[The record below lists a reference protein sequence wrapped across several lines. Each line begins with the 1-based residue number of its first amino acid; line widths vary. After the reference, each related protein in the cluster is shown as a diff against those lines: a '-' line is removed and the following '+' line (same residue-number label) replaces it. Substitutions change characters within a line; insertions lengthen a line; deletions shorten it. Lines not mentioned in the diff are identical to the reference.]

1 MAPTLIKA
9 EDHGPP
15 AQDYTGLLWDLLRK
29 SAEQHYQNTA
39 LTCCKQAAN
48 HLSLLVPQDS
58 QSARSTSHLEWTYA
72 QLLKASETLGLSLRR
87 AGLEPGSTLV
97 VFCPNN
103 AEWTLLLW
111 ACASIGV
118 TFAPLN
124 TGFIDRSKEMRH
136 VLETLQPAGIA
147 TLDQGDALK
156 LGEKYP
162 DLLDIQLKLVL
173 STEPSTAPDGW
184 VTLSDLVNNTSTQ
197 NNIATSNTSHD
208 NPELILFTS
217 GTTSMPKACPHTGT
231 SLEAQSR
238 PYWETRR
245 IGPSSRVL
253 PIGPGVS
260 LAKQNDVFRTT
271 ADNSSSISSRSPP
284 YC

>member
-1 MAPTLIKA
+1 MAPTSIKA

-15 AQDYTGLLWDLLRK
+15 TQDYTGSLWDLLRK
-29 SAEQHYQNTA
+29 SAEQHRQNTA
-39 LTCCKQAAN
+39 LACCKQAAG
-48 HLSLLVPQDS
+48 HLSFLVPQDS
-58 QSARSTSHLEWTYA
+58 VGTRSTSHLEWTYT
-72 QLLKASETLGLSLRR
+72 QLLKASETLGLSLKA
-87 AGLEPGSTLV
+87 AGLVPGSTLV

-124 TGFIDRSKEMRH
+124 PGFIDRYKEMRH

-147 TLDQGDALK
+147 VFDQGDALK

-162 DLLDIQLKLVL
+162 ELLDTRLKLVL
-173 STEPSTAPDGW
+173 STEPEAAPTGW
-184 VTLSDLVNNTSTQ
+184 LTLPDIVNNSSTQ
-197 NNIATSNTSHD
+197 NGIETSNTPRD
-208 NPELILFTS
+208 TPELILFTS
-217 GTTSMPKACPHTGT
+217 GTTSMPKACPHTGK

-260 LAKQNDVFRTT
+260 LAKAQQHIHD
-271 ADNSSSISSRSPP
+271 DN
-284 YC
+284 